1 MECDVCVVGLGAS
14 GLAAILELLK
24 IDCKLRVIGIDAK
37 DVASCAAG
45 QNGGML
51 LAGLDSE
58 HHDNVARRGR
68 KVAAE
73 LYKETVDE
81 LLSIFSEYPDCT
93 K

>member
-1 MECDVCVVGLGAS
+1 MCVVGLGAS
-14 GLAAILELLK
+14 GLAAILELIK
-24 IDCKLRVIGIDAK
+24 TDNKLSIVGIDAK

-68 KVAAE
+68 DTASE
-73 LYKETVDE
+73 LYKETVEE
-81 LLSIFSEYPDCT
+81 LLSIFVDYPDCT